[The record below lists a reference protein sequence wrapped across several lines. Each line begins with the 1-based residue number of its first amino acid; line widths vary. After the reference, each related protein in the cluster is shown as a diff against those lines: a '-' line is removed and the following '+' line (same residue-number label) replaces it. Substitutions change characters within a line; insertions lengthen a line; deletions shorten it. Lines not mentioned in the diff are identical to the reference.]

1 MQITVE
7 KSLVHDEESQ
17 IGLTSVK
24 SREAAEKGSM
34 EKDSMETSSTTKTKI
49 APEGLTVH

>member
-17 IGLTSVK
+17 ICLTSVK
-24 SREAAEKGSM
+24 SREATEKGSM
-34 EKDSMETSSTTKTKI
+34 EKGSMETNSTAKMRV
-49 APEGLTVH
+49 APEGPTVH